1 MAPLPSK
8 TEADTPGRLAGRDGA
23 SAADSSIVLPFE
35 EDSAQQQASLER
47 REEMPLPQDLQS
59 LLLLG
64 IFIFAL
70 FYTLYFASA
79 IVLPITAA
87 FVLNLLLQ
95 PLMRALAKLHVPKVV
110 AAMLMIFVFLG
121 GLGGLGFTLSGPAA
135 GWISKAPESL
145 SRLEDR
151 LSVFKISVQSVQRA
165 SKQVEKI
172 AEDTANDGQ
181 SVTVKGPS
189 LSSFLFNG
197 TRTVL
202 IGLLT
207 AVVLLFFLL
216 VSGDMFLRRLV
227 EILPTL
233 SDKKQAVEISRE
245 IESSISGYLGT
256 ISLMNA
262 TVGVATGF
270 AAYFCGLSDP
280 ILWGTIAFLLNY
292 IPFLGMLCGISIL
305 FLAGL
310 LTFDTIW
317 QALLPAGIYLVIHL
331 IESEVVTPMLLARRF
346 ILNPILVIISL
357 VFWYWMWGVLGA
369 LLAVPLLV
377 TVKIICD
384 RVRPLMAL
392 GHFLGAEAR
401 T

>member
-1 MAPLPSK
+1 
-8 TEADTPGRLAGRDGA
+8 
-23 SAADSSIVLPFE
+23 
-35 EDSAQQQASLER
+35 
-47 REEMPLPQDLQS
+47 MPLPQNLQS

-64 IFIFAL
+64 LFILAM

-87 FVLNLLLQ
+87 FVLKLLLQ
-95 PLMRALAKLHVPKVV
+95 PPMRALARLHVPKVA
-110 AAMLMIFVFLG
+110 AAMLMILVFLG

-135 GWISKAPESL
+135 GWISKAPESVL
-145 SRLEDR
+145 RLEDR
-151 LSVFKISVQSVQRA
+151 LSVFKTGVQSVQRA

-172 AEDTANDGQ
+172 ADDASNDGQ
-181 SVTVKGPS
+181 SITVKGPS
-189 LSSFLFNG
+189 LSSFLFSG

-207 AVVLLFFLL
+207 TIVLLFFLL
-216 VSGDMFLRRLV
+216 VSGDMFLRRIV

-245 IESSISGYLGT
+245 IESSVSGYLGT
-256 ISLMNA
+256 ISMMNA
-262 TVGVATGF
+262 AVGLATGLS
-270 AAYFCGLSDP
+270 AYVCGLSDP
-280 ILWGTIAFLLNY
+280 ILWGTVAFLLNY
-292 IPFLGMLCGISIL
+292 IPFLGALCGVCVL

-310 LTFDTIW
+310 LTFDAIW
-317 QALLPAGIYLVIHL
+317 QALVPAGIYLAIHL

-357 VFWYWMWGVLGA
+357 VFWYWMWGVVGA

-377 TVKIICD
+377 TVKIVSD

-401 T
+401 A

>member
-1 MAPLPSK
+1 MDTPPSK
-8 TEADTPGRLAGRDGA
+8 TETDTPGRIAECDAGVADGVVVTP
-23 SAADSSIVLPFE
+23 SE
-35 EDSAQQQASLER
+35 EDGAQQQALPER
-47 REEMPLPQDLQS
+47 REEMPLPQNLQT

-64 IFIFAL
+64 IFILAL

-79 IVLPITAA
+79 IVLPVTAA

-95 PLMRALAKLHVPKVV
+95 PPMRALAKLHVPSAV
-110 AAMLMIFVFLG
+110 AAILMILVFLG

-135 GWISKAPESL
+135 GWISKAPESI

-151 LSVFKISVQSVQRA
+151 LSVFKTSVQSVQRA

-172 AEDTANDGQ
+172 AEDTANEGQ
-181 SVTVKGPS
+181 TVTVKGPS
-189 LSSFLFNG
+189 LSSFLFSG

-202 IGLLT
+202 IEFLT
-207 AVVLLFFLL
+207 TVVLLFFLL
-216 VSGDMFLRRLV
+216 VSGDLFLRRLV

-233 SDKKQAVEISRE
+233 SDKKQAVEITRE
-245 IESSISGYLGT
+245 IESSVSGYLGT

-262 TVGVATGF
+262 AVGLATGLD
-270 AAYFCGLSDP
+270 AYFCGLSDP
-280 ILWGTIAFLLNY
+280 ILWATVAFLLNY
-292 IPFLGMLCGISIL
+292 IPFLGSLCGIAVL

-317 QALLPAGIYLVIHL
+317 QALLPAGIYLAIHL

-357 VFWYWMWGVLGA
+357 VFWYWMWGVVGA

-377 TVKIICD
+377 TFKIICD
-384 RVRPLMAL
+384 RVRPLMAF